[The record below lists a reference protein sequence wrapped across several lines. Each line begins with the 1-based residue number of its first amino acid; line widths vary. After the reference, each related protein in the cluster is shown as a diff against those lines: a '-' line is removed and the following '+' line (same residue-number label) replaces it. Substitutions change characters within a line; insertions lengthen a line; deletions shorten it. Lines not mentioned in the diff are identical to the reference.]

1 MEFAR
6 LPVALDTEFEA
17 FPELEF
23 DQTVVLECEATHNPS
38 MHAADLCAELIPDL
52 EFNQTLGW

>member
-1 MEFAR
+1 ME
-6 LPVALDTEFEA
+6 VALDTEFQA

-23 DQTVVLECEATHNPS
+23 EQTVVMECEATHNPS
-38 MHAADLCAELIPDL
+38 MQAADLGAELIPDL